1 MKRTL
6 SIMFAILIA
15 SCATSFAQSKG
26 YEKSIEANGGVALDK
41 MSKFSFGVSMI
52 NGYRINE
59 HLMVICEI
67 VTLCEIHNTP
77 TNLKIG
83 IWIPENLNSSTSI
96 QFVFR
101 TTIRI

>member
-59 HLMVICEI
+59 HFFVGALVGYEYFDALYMWTYGGRLDSHKSYTPKNRIKCKP
-67 VTLCEIHNTP
+67 LCYD
-77 TNLKIG
+77 L
-83 IWIPENLNSSTSI
+83 
-96 QFVFR
+96 
-101 TTIRI
+101 